1 MMIKKLSTMG
11 IGLLIS
17 IQSFSQTKLVNY
29 IDTKIGVI
37 DTRGSNCIIGP
48 QLPYASISPSP
59 QTIDGDHDGYHP
71 NRPIRGFGQLH
82 VSGTGWGKYGHF
94 LISPQVGLAVAPDKH
109 DSPKSKEI
117 TTAYYYQTNL
127 DRYNIV
133 AGVAPTHHAALYQF
147 TYPKTDSAYI
157 VLDAT
162 QSIADFIPKLGYK
175 FRKCDVE
182 ILPEKNQIRASIECS
197 GGWAYGYYKLY
208 FIAQF
213 NKSFSESGVWKDN
226 TLKKGEYA
234 MSLDKDA
241 GQRVGTFCRFKTQQ
255 DDKILMKASISFS
268 GFENAEKYLNNEIKG
283 WNLEDVEKAGML
295 AWENKLQHIKIE
307 TNSEAQKKIFYTAM
321 YHTMI
326 QPRDRTGDNPNW
338 KSNAPYWDDNYALW
352 DTWRSA
358 FPLFMLIDQDM
369 VRGNIQC
376 FVDRYK
382 HNGAVR
388 DGFVAGI
395 EMEEEQGG
403 NDVDNVIAD
412 AYVKG
417 LKGVNWQE
425 VYGLVKY
432 NAEKER
438 KGLVARNQQNPEYKA
453 NNGRYKEL
461 GWIPECF
468 NSNSNTLEYAY
479 NDFCVAQLAKG
490 LGETADYEK
499 FIKRSKGWT
508 NLWNPNL
515 ESDGFKGFID
525 AKKADGSFINQDAK
539 MWGKSWVN
547 PFYEG
552 TSWTYSYFVPHD
564 INRLIKLVGGKE
576 MYAKRLEYGMNNKL
590 IDYGNEPSFW
600 ALRSFNHAG
609 RPDLTSKWVHWILN
623 KNYDTTGYTGN
634 DDTGAMTSWYILSAV
649 GLFPNAG
656 QDIYYLN
663 APLYKKSVIT
673 LSNGKKLSISANNLS
688 AKNIYIKSCKVNG
701 KPWNSSVIRHKDIA
715 NGATIEFE
723 LAAQAGNW
731 GK

>member
-234 MSLDKDA
+234 MSLDKDE

-283 WNLEDVEKAGML
+283 WNIEDVEKAGML